1 MSHFL
6 HRLSYFSLPK
16 EAFSGGHGVTTGED
30 RTWEDAYRNRWA
42 HDKIV
47 RSTHGV
53 NCTGSCSWKIYVK
66 GGIVTWE
73 TQQTDYPRTR
83 WDMPNHEPRGCARGA
98 SYSWYL
104 YSANRVKYPMV
115 RGRLL
120 ERWRAALKVSK
131 SPVDAWAL
139 IQNDP
144 EARRDYQQVRGMG
157 GFVRSTWDEVNQL
170 IAAANVYTIKQ
181 HGADRVIGFSPI
193 PAMSMVSYAA
203 GSRYLSLIG
212 GVCMSFYDWYC
223 DLPPASPQVWG
234 EQTDVPESAD
244 WYNSSFIIA
253 WGSNVPQTR
262 TPDAHFFTEVRY
274 KGAKTVAVTPDYSEV
289 AKLSDLWLHPKQGT
303 DAALAM
309 AMGHVALKEFYF
321 PDGGK
326 PRSSYFDDYAR
337 RYTDLP
343 LLVMLKEST
352 LPDGTVTMVP
362 DRYLRASDFNGKMG
376 QKSNPEWK
384 TVAFDTSGNAVL
396 PNGSI
401 GFRWGEP
408 GREDEGK
415 WNLEAKDARSNSDV
429 KLKLSVIEDGAQETQ
444 VVEVGFPYFGGNV
457 TPHFSA
463 NVQNGDVN
471 RAKVPAVRLRLGT
484 EGDERYALVAT
495 VFDLQV
501 AQYGI
506 DRGLGSGAKTF
517 DDNAAY
523 TPAWQESITGVPR
536 DQVITVA
543 RQFADNADKTHGKSM
558 IIIGAAMNHW
568 YHADMNYRGVINLLM
583 MCGCIGQSGGGWAH
597 YVGQEKLRPQTG
609 WVPLAFATDW
619 LRPPRQ
625 MNSTSFFYAHTDQWR
640 YEKLGMGEIVSPTL
654 SAADKKAFSGSMIDF
669 NVRSERMGWLP
680 SAPQL
685 KTNPMQVVKDAQA
698 AGMDAKDY
706 VVQALKDGTLEMSCE
721 DPDAPQNWP
730 RNMFVWR
737 SNLLGSS
744 GKGHEYFCKHLL
756 GTENGVQ
763 GKDLGKDDAKPAEVK
778 WHKDAPQ
785 GKLDLLVTLD
795 FRMSTTCLYS
805 DIVLPTA
812 SWYEKN
818 DLNTSDMH
826 PFIHPLS
833 AAVDPVWQS
842 RSDWEIYKGFA
853 KTFSEV
859 CVGHLG
865 VEKEVVLSPI
875 MHDTPGEMAQAFEVK
890 EWKKGHCD
898 LIPGKTA
905 PTITVVERDYPN
917 TFKRF
922 TALGPLLDKMG
933 NGGKGIGWKTGIEVE
948 QLGQLNGTTL
958 EEGVSKGMP
967 RIVSDIDACEVILQ
981 LAPETNGHVAVKAW
995 EALGKQTGRDHTHL
1009 ALHREDEKIRY
1020 RDIQAQ
1026 PRKII
1031 SSPTWSGIESE
1042 TVSYNAGYTNVHE
1055 YIPWR
1060 TLTGRQQ
1067 FYQDHPWM
1075 IAFGEGFGSYR
1086 PPVDLKTTAEIH
1098 NIKPNGNKEIQLN
1111 FITPHQKWG
1120 IHSTYSDNLMMLTLN
1135 RGGTVIWLSEDDAKS
1150 AGIVDND
1157 WVELFNINGAVA
1169 ARAVVSQRVNP
1180 GMVMM
1185 YHSQEKI
1192 INTPGSEITGVRG
1205 GIHNSVTRIVLKPT
1219 HMIGGYAQL
1228 SYGFNY
1234 YGTIGTNR
1242 DEFVVVRKMN
1252 KVDWLDT
1259 PVADELI
1266 PKVQAEGEVA

>member
-6 HRLSYFSLPK
+6 DRLKFFAKAKETFSD
-16 EAFSGGHGVTTGED
+16 GHGIATGED

-73 TQQTDYPRTR
+73 IQQTDYPRTR

-104 YSANRVKYPMV
+104 YSANRLKYPLV

-120 ERWRAALKVSK
+120 KTWREARLTMN
-131 SPVDAWAL
+131 PVEAWAS
-139 IQNDP
+139 IVGSD
-144 EARRDYQQVRGMG
+144 AKRRDYQSIRGMG
-157 GFVRSTWDEVNQL
+157 GFVRSGWDEVNEI
-170 IAAANVYTIKQ
+170 IAASNVHTIKK
-181 HGADRVIGFSPI
+181 HGPDRVVGFSPI

-223 DLPPASPQVWG
+223 DLPPSSPQVWG

-274 KGAKTVAVTPDYSEV
+274 KGTKTVAVTPDYSEV
-289 AKLSDLWLHPKQGT
+289 AKLSDIWMHPKQGT
-303 DAALAM
+303 DAAVAM
-309 AMGHVALKEFYF
+309 AMGHVILKEFYF
-321 PDGGK
+321 DK
-326 PRSSYFDDYAR
+326 RSTYFDDYAR

-343 LLVMLKEST
+343 MLVMLKEHTTSA
-352 LPDGTVTMVP
+352 GEKIMVP
-362 DRYLRASDFNGKMG
+362 DRYVRASDFNGNLG
-376 QKSNPEWK
+376 QANNPEWK
-384 TVAFDTSGNAVL
+384 TVAFDNSGKVVL
-396 PNGSI
+396 PNGAI
-401 GFRWGEP
+401 GFRWGAD
-408 GREDEGK
+408 GRLDEGQ
-415 WNLEAKDARSNSDV
+415 WNLEAKEARHGQEV
-429 KLKLSVIEDGAQETQ
+429 KLKLSVMEDEAASSETAK
-444 VVEVGFPYFGGNV
+444 VGFPYFGGIQS
-457 TPHFSA
+457 PHFTNNEQSDVLVRTVP
-463 NVQNGDVN
+463 VQ
-471 RAKVPAVRLRLGT
+471 RIALGK
-484 EGDERYALVAT
+484 EGEKHEAIVAT

-501 AQYGI
+501 ANYGVA
-506 DRGLGSGAKTF
+506 RGLLGELAASSF
-517 DDNAAY
+517 DDDTPY
-523 TPAWQESITGVPR
+523 TPAWQERITGVPR
-536 DQVITVA
+536 EQLITVA

-558 IIIGAAMNHW
+558 VIIGAAMNHW
-568 YHADMNYRGVINLLM
+568 YHSDMNYRGVINMLM
-583 MCGCIGQSGGGWAH
+583 MCGCVGQSGGGWAH

-609 WVPLAFATDW
+609 WTPLAFALDW
-619 LRPPRQ
+619 TRPPRQ

-640 YEKLGMGEIVSPTL
+640 YEKLGVDEVLSPL
-654 SAADKKAFSGSMIDF
+654 ADKNKFGGSMIDY
-669 NVRSERMGWLP
+669 NVRAERMGWLP

-685 KTNPMQVVKDAQA
+685 QTNPLQVVREAQA
-698 AGMDAKDY
+698 AGVDAKEY
-706 VVQALKDGTLEMSCE
+706 AIKALKEGSLKMSCE
-721 DPDAPQNWP
+721 DPDHPDNWP
-730 RNMFVWR
+730 RVMFIWR

-744 GKGHEYFCKHLL
+744 GKGHEYFLKHLL
-756 GTENGVQ
+756 GTSNGVQ
-763 GKDLGKDDAKPAEVK
+763 GKDLGVGDAKPDEVV
-778 WHKDAPQ
+778 WHDKAPE

-812 SWYEKN
+812 TWYEKN

-833 AAVDPVWQS
+833 TAVDPAWQS
-842 RSDWEIYKGFA
+842 RSDWDIYKGFA
-853 KTFSEV
+853 KKFSEV

-865 VEKEVVLSPI
+865 VEKELVLTPL
-875 MHDTPGEMAQAFEVK
+875 MHDTPAELAQPFEVK
-890 EWKKGHCD
+890 DWKRGEVD

-905 PTITVVERDYPN
+905 PQMTVVERDYPN
-917 TFKRF
+917 VYKCF
-922 TALGPLLDKMG
+922 TALGPLMNKVG
-933 NGGKGIGWKTGIEVE
+933 NGGKGIAWNTQTEVQ
-948 QLGQLNGTTL
+948 QLGELNGFVTAEGATL
-958 EEGVSKGMP
+958 GMP
-967 RIVSDIDACEVILQ
+967 KIETDIDAAEVVLM

-995 EALGKQTGRDHTHL
+995 QALGKQTGLNHTHL
-1009 ALHREDEKIRY
+1009 AIHREDEKIRF

-1055 YIPWR
+1055 MIPWR

-1067 FYQDHPWM
+1067 FYMDHQWM
-1075 IAFGEGFGSYR
+1075 RAFGEGFASYR
-1086 PPVDLKTTAEIH
+1086 PPVDLKTTAGIH
-1098 NIKPNGNKEIQLN
+1098 GIKPNGNTEILLN

-1120 IHSTYSDNLMMLTLN
+1120 IHSTYTDNLIMLTLS
-1135 RGGTVIWLSEDDAKS
+1135 RGGPCIWLSEDDAKR

-1157 WVELFNINGAVA
+1157 WVELFNINGAIA

-1180 GMVMM
+1180 GMVLM
-1185 YHSQEKI
+1185 YHAQEKI
-1192 INTPGSEITGVRG
+1192 VNTPGSEITGARG

-1259 PVADELI
+1259 PENTEQTTAQVT
-1266 PKVQAEGEVA
+1266 

>member
-6 HRLSYFSLPK
+6 DRLSYFAQPK
-16 EAFSGGHGVTTGED
+16 EDFADGHGRVTGED
-30 RTWEDAYRNRWA
+30 RTWENAYRDRWA

-47 RSTHGV
+47 RSTHGT

-83 WDMPNHEPRGCARGA
+83 PDLPNHEPRGCARGA

-115 RGRLL
+115 RGSLL
-120 ERWRAALKVSK
+120 KSWRAARAVAKT
-131 SPVDAWAL
+131 PVDAWAN
-139 IQNDP
+139 IVENSEQ
-144 EARRDYQQVRGMG
+144 RREWQKDRGLG
-157 GFVRSTWDEVNQL
+157 GFVRSSWDEVNEI
-170 IAAANVYTIKQ
+170 IASANIYTIKK
-181 HGADRVIGFSPI
+181 HGPDRIIGFSPI
-193 PAMSMVSYAA
+193 PAMSMISYAA
-203 GSRYLSLIG
+203 GSRYLSLMG

-223 DLPPASPQVWG
+223 DLPPASPQIWG

-244 WYNSSFIIA
+244 WYNSNYIIA

-274 KGAKTVAVTPDYSEV
+274 KGAKTVAITPDYAEIS
-289 AKLSDLWLHPKQGT
+289 KLADIWMHPKQGT
-303 DAALAM
+303 DAAIAM
-309 AMGHVALKEFYF
+309 AMGHVILKEFYF
-321 PDGGK
+321 DK
-326 PRSSYFDDYAR
+326 RSAYFDDYAR

-343 LLVMLKEST
+343 LLVKLKKQAT
-352 LPDGTVTMVP
+352 PDGREILVP
-362 DRYLRASDFNGKMG
+362 DHYLRASDFGGKLG
-376 QKSNPEWK
+376 QDNNPEWK
-384 TVAFDTSGNAVL
+384 TLGLDASGKVVV

-401 GFRWGEP
+401 GFRWGP
-408 GREDEGK
+408 NGRADEGK
-415 WNLEAKDARSNSDV
+415 WNLESKEAGKDGEV
-429 KLKLSVIEDGAQETQ
+429 KLKLSLLEDGSQAHEI
-444 VVEVGFPYFGGNV
+444 VEVGYPYFGGV
-457 TPHFSA
+457 ETPHFKS
-463 NVQNGDVN
+463 NKQQDVI
-471 RAKVPAVRLRLGT
+471 RRKVPALRLKLGKHT
-484 EGDERYALVAT
+484 DAEEVLVAT

-506 DRGLGSGAKTF
+506 KRGLGDDTPESY
-517 DDNAAY
+517 DDNKPY
-523 TPAWQESITGVPR
+523 TPAWAESITGVKR
-536 DQVITVA
+536 EQIITVA
-543 RQFADNADKTHGKSM
+543 RQFADTADKTHGKAM
-558 IIIGAAMNHW
+558 VIIGAAMNHW
-568 YHADMNYRGVINLLM
+568 YHADMNYRGIINMLM

-609 WVPLAFATDW
+609 WTALAFALDW
-619 LRPPRQ
+619 IRPPRQ
-625 MNSTSFFYAHTDQWR
+625 QNSTSFFYAHTDQWR
-640 YEKLGMGEIVSPTL
+640 YEKLDVAEVLSPL
-654 SAADKKAFSGSMIDF
+654 ADKSKFGGSLIDY
-669 NVRSERMGWLP
+669 NVRAERMGWLP

-685 KTNPMQVVKDAQA
+685 QTNPITLVKQAQA
-698 AGMDAKDY
+698 AGVDAKDFA
-706 VVQALKDGTLEMSCE
+706 VQGLKNGSIRMSCE
-721 DPDAPQNWP
+721 DPDHPSNWP

-737 SNLLGSS
+737 SNILGSS
-744 GKGHEYFCKHLL
+744 GKGHEYFLKHLL
-756 GTENGVQ
+756 GTTNGVQ
-763 GKDLGKDDAKPAEVK
+763 GKDLGSNDAKPKEVE
-778 WHKDAPQ
+778 WHAQAPE

-812 SWYEKN
+812 TWYEKN

-833 AAVDPVWQS
+833 TAVDPAWQA

-853 KTFSEV
+853 QKVSEL

-865 VEKEVVLSPI
+865 VEKELVLSPL
-875 MHDTPGEMAQAFEVK
+875 MHDSPAELAQPFEVK
-890 EWKKGHCD
+890 EWKKGEVE

-905 PTITVVERDYPN
+905 PQIAVVERDYPN
-917 TFKRF
+917 LFKRF
-922 TALGPLLDKMG
+922 TALGPLMNKVG
-933 NGGKGIGWKTGIEVE
+933 NGGKGIAWDTKTEVE
-948 QLGQLNGTTL
+948 QLGELNGRVR
-958 EEGVSKGMP
+958 EEGATQGMP
-967 RIVSDIDACEVILQ
+967 RIVSDIDATEVVLS

-995 EALGKQTGRDHTHL
+995 EALSKQTGREHAHL
-1009 ALHREDEKIRY
+1009 ALHREDEKIRF

-1031 SSPTWSGIESE
+1031 SSPTWSGLESE
-1042 TVSYNAGYTNVHE
+1042 KVSYNAGYTNVHE
-1055 YIPWR
+1055 LIPWR

-1075 IAFGEGFGSYR
+1075 NAFGEGFSSYR
-1086 PPVDLKTTAEIH
+1086 PPVDLKALAEVQ
-1098 NIKPNGNKEIQLN
+1098 NLKPNGHKAIALN

-1135 RGGTVIWLSEDDAKS
+1135 RGGSVVWLSEEDAKS
-1150 AGIVDND
+1150 AGIEDND
-1157 WVELFNINGAVA
+1157 WIELYNANGAIA

-1180 GMVMM
+1180 GMTLM

-1192 INTPGSEITGVRG
+1192 INTPGSEITGTRG
-1205 GIHNSVTRIVLKPT
+1205 GIHNSVTRIVTKPT

-1242 DEFVVVRKMN
+1242 DEFVLVRKMA
-1252 KVDWLDT
+1252 KIDWLEEEG
-1259 PVADELI
+1259 A
-1266 PKVQAEGEVA
+1266 QA

>member
-6 HRLSYFSLPK
+6 DRLNHFALPK
-16 EAFSGGHGVTTGED
+16 ESFSNGHGVATGED

-47 RSTHGV
+47 RSTHGA

-66 GGIVTWE
+66 GGIITWE

-83 WDMPNHEPRGCARGA
+83 WDLPNHEPRGCQRGA

-104 YSANRVKYPMV
+104 YSANRVKHPMV

-120 ERWRAALKVSK
+120 KHWREARLKHAPVEAWAALMA
-131 SPVDAWAL
+131 D
-139 IQNDP
+139 
-144 EARRDYQQVRGMG
+144 EAKRRDYQKVRGLG
-157 GFVRSTWDEVNQL
+157 GFVRSSWDEVNEI
-170 IAAANVYTIKQ
+170 IAAANVYTAKQ
-181 HGADRVIGFSPI
+181 HGPDRIVGFSPI

-212 GVCMSFYDWYC
+212 GVPLSFYDWYC
-223 DLPPASPQVWG
+223 DLPPSSPQIWG

-274 KGAKTVAVTPDYSEV
+274 KGTKTVAVTPDYSEV
-289 AKLSDLWLHPKQGT
+289 AKLADLWMHPKQGT

-309 AMGHVALKEFYF
+309 AMGHVILKEFYF
-321 PDGGK
+321 DRRAP
-326 PRSSYFDDYAR
+326 YFDDYAR

-343 LLVMLKEST
+343 LLVQLKEQT
-352 LPDGTVTMVP
+352 LDDGSKALVP
-362 DRYLRASDFNGKMG
+362 DRFVRATDFDGSLSQAN
-376 QKSNPEWK
+376 NPEWK
-384 TVAFDTSGNAVL
+384 TVGIDATGQVVV

-401 GFRWGEP
+401 GFRWGP
-408 GREDEGK
+408 DGRADQGK
-415 WNLEAKDARSNSDV
+415 WNLEAKEGGAGADV
-429 KLKLSVIEDGAQETQ
+429 KLKLSLMEANADGSAQAHQ
-444 VVEVGFPYFGGNV
+444 VAEVAFPYFGGVVN
-457 TPHFSA
+457 PHFKSNA
-463 NVQNGDVN
+463 QGGAIRRV
-471 RAKVPAVRLRLGT
+471 KVPVTRLGAS
-484 EGDERYALVAT
+484 GPLVAT

-501 AQYGI
+501 GQYGVE
-506 DRGLGSGAKTF
+506 RGLGGGAKSF

-536 DQVITVA
+536 QQVITVA
-543 RQFADNADKTHGKSM
+543 RQFAETAEKTHGKAM
-558 IIIGAAMNHW
+558 VIIGAAMNHW
-568 YHADMNYRGVINLLM
+568 YHADMNYRGVINMLM

-609 WVPLAFATDW
+609 WTALAFALDW

-625 MNSTSFFYAHTDQWR
+625 QNGTSFFYAHTDQWR
-640 YEKLGMGEIVSPTL
+640 YEKLGMDEILSPL
-654 SAADKKAFSGSMIDF
+654 ADKKAFRGSAIDF
-669 NVRSERMGWLP
+669 NVRAERMGWLP
-680 SAPQL
+680 STPQL
-685 KTNPMQVVKDAQA
+685 NVNPLKLAREAKA
-698 AGMDAKDY
+698 AGVDAKDY
-706 VVQALKDGTLEMSCE
+706 TVAAIKAGKIDFACH

-737 SNLLGSS
+737 SNILGSS
-744 GKGHEYFCKHLL
+744 GKGHEYFLKHLL
-756 GTENGVQ
+756 GTSNGVQ
-763 GKDLGKDDAKPAEVK
+763 GKDLGPQDAKPTEVK
-778 WHKDAPQ
+778 WHAQAPE

-805 DIVLPTA
+805 DIVLPAAT
-812 SWYEKN
+812 WYEKN

-833 AAVDPVWQS
+833 AAVDPAWQS

-853 KTFSEV
+853 KKFSEL

-865 VEKEVVLSPI
+865 VEQEVVLTPL
-875 MHDTPGEMAQAFEVK
+875 MHDTPGELGQPLGVSD
-890 EWKKGHCD
+890 WKRGECE

-905 PTITVVERDYPN
+905 PSISIVERDYPN
-917 TFKRF
+917 VYKRF
-922 TALGPLLDKMG
+922 TALGPLMNKLG
-933 NGGKGIGWKTGIEVE
+933 NGGKGINWNTQIEVK
-948 QLGQLNGTTL
+948 QLGELNGVVRD
-958 EEGVSKGMP
+958 EGVTKGMP
-967 RIVSDIDACEVILQ
+967 KIETDIDATEVILQ

-995 EALGKQTGRDHTHL
+995 EALGKATGRDHTHL
-1009 ALHREDEKIRY
+1009 ALYREDEKIRY
-1020 RDIQAQ
+1020 RDVQAQ

-1055 YIPWR
+1055 LIPWR

-1067 FYQDHPWM
+1067 FYQDHEWM
-1075 IAFGEGFGSYR
+1075 LAFGEGFSSYR
-1086 PPVDLKTTAEIH
+1086 PPVDVKATGELH
-1098 NIKPNGNKEIQLN
+1098 NKRGNGNPEILLN

-1120 IHSTYSDNLMMLTLN
+1120 IHSTYTDNLLMLTLS
-1135 RGGTVIWLSEDDAKS
+1135 RGGPIIWLSEVDAKKI
-1150 AGIVDND
+1150 GVEDND
-1157 WVELFNINGAVA
+1157 WVELFNVNGAIA
-1169 ARAVVSQRVNP
+1169 ARAVVSQRVNE
-1180 GMVMM
+1180 GMTLM
-1185 YHSQEKI
+1185 YHAQEKI
-1192 INTPGSEITGVRG
+1192 VNTPGSEITNVRG
-1205 GIHNSVTRIVLKPT
+1205 GIHNSVTRVVVKPT

-1242 DEFVVVRKMN
+1242 DEFVIVRKMK

-1259 PVADELI
+1259 PVGAEHTRE
-1266 PKVQAEGEVA
+1266 VQAHGENA